1 MLKSLSIINYA
12 LIERTEASFGA
23 GLNIVTGETGAG
35 KSIFVGALG
44 LLLGDRASSDLIRKG
59 ENKAIVEGVF
69 DVADRRDVL
78 EILERGDL
86 DAADELIVRRELSRK
101 GANRNFVNDSPAP
114 LTVVKALGDRL
125 VDLHGQHEHQ
135 SLLRQATH
143 VEFLDAFAD
152 AAEPLARYR
161 EARRALRAKTDELA
175 ELREREATLKE
186 RKEFYEFQLK
196 EIDRVDPTENEDEEI
211 EAELSVLEN
220 AERLFEAAANAFRTT
235 YDDDRSAYN
244 RLNEAREEFEEAARF
259 DPAFAERLEELDSA
273 IALVESV
280 ANFAR
285 DYRGAADLDPRKL
298 DALRERAAELSRLKK
313 KYGGELAT
321 VFERRDEMRREVEL
335 ATDFEANVGA
345 IVEDIERRRGEASA
359 AAKRL
364 SEIRRGAAKNLS
376 EACERALATL
386 GLEGATFETTISTI
400 PAADDDADALT
411 IDGAFVKSNARGC
424 DEVEFL
430 LSANAGED
438 AKPLAKVASGGE
450 VSRIMLALKSVLARA
465 NEARTLIFDEIDVGV
480 SGRIARKVGETLR
493 DLSTREQV
501 LAITHLPQ
509 IAGLADAHYAVE
521 KVEQDGRT
529 VSRLRKL
536 TDDERVREVAK
547 LLSGE
552 TITDSALESARDL
565 IGKPA

>member
-1 MLKSLSIINYA
+1 MLKSLSIKNYA
-12 LIERTEASFGA
+12 LIERTEATFGA

-44 LLLGDRASSDLIRKG
+44 LLLGDRASTDLIRKG

-69 DVADRRDVL
+69 DVADRRDVR
-78 EILERGDL
+78 EILEHNDL

-114 LTVVKALGDRL
+114 LAVVKALGDRL

-152 AAEPLARYR
+152 ADETLDRFR
-161 EARRALRAKTDELA
+161 KARRALRAKTGELA
-175 ELREREATLKE
+175 ELREREAALKE

-196 EIDRVDPTENEDEEI
+196 EIDRVDPSENEDEDI

-220 AERLFEAAANAFRTT
+220 AERLFEAAANGFRKT

-244 RLNEAREEFEEAARF
+244 ALNEARDEFEEAARF
-259 DPAFAERLEELDSA
+259 DPAFAERVEELDSA

-285 DYRGAADLDPRKL
+285 DYRGAADLDPGKL
-298 DALRERAAELSRLKK
+298 DALRERATELSRLKK

-321 VFERRDEMRREVEL
+321 VFERREEMRREVEL
-335 ATDFEANVGA
+335 ATDFEANVETL
-345 IVEDIERRRGEASA
+345 VEEIERRRGEASA
-359 AAKRL
+359 LAKRL
-364 SEIRRGAAKNLS
+364 SEIRQRAAGALA
-376 EACERALATL
+376 EACETALATL
-386 GLEGATFETTISTI
+386 GLEGATFAATLRRT
-400 PAADDDADALT
+400 PADENDPDALT
-411 IDGAFVKSNARGC
+411 IGGEAVKSNARGC
-424 DEVEFL
+424 DEVEFM

-465 NEARTLIFDEIDVGV
+465 SEARTLIFDEIDVGV

-521 KVEQDGRT
+521 KVEREGRA

-536 TDDERVREVAK
+536 TEDERVREVAK

-552 TITDSALESARDL
+552 TITESALESARDL